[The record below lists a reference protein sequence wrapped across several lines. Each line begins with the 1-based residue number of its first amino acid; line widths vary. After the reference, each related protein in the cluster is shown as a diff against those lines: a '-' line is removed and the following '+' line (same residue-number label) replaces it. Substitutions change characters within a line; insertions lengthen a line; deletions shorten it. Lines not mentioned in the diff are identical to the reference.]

1 MHLKLLANLI
11 MDTENDVKTFL
22 LDLKKLKKLVN
33 QVKTKDGQVNST
45 SLRSECE
52 RLGKYWFNTL
62 KKNLVESYGF
72 SEESIEIKT
81 RSGSFTHL
89 LHLCSSHGNKKAQ
102 YLKDINLILSKFQ
115 QEIISPIQTNS
126 TPKHSSIGN
135 SFDELLKS
143 IFNPEQNKYLS
154 EAINCAKSGYLKA
167 AVVLGWCACI
177 DHIHKKIDHL
187 GYTLFNVTSA
197 QLASQQ
203 KGRFKNFNKTYSIS
217 SLSELREVFDK
228 DVLTIIEGMNLID
241 FNQGTRLKSCFDM
254 RNHSGH
260 PGDAPI
266 TPYNVMS
273 FFSDINEIVL
283 TNTKFN
289 I

>member
-1 MHLKLLANLI
+1 
-11 MDTENDVKTFL
+11 MDTEKDVKTFL
-22 LDLKKLKKLVN
+22 LDLKKFKKLVN

-45 SLRSECE
+45 GLRFKCE
-52 RLGKYWFNTL
+52 RLGKYWFNNL
-62 KKNLVESYGF
+62 KKGLVENYDF
-72 SEESIEIKT
+72 TDESEAVKT
-81 RSGSFTHL
+81 RSTSFTHL

-102 YLKDINLILSKFQ
+102 YLKDINVILSRVQ
-115 QEIISPIQTNS
+115 QEIVSPIQTNS
-126 TPKHSSIGN
+126 TPKHSLIDG
-135 SFDELLKS
+135 SFDQLLKS
-143 IFNPEQNKYLS
+143 ISNSEQNEYLS
-154 EAINCAKSGYLKA
+154 EAINCAKSSYLKA

-177 DHIHKKIDHL
+177 DHIHKKIDNL
-187 GYTLFNVTSA
+187 GYTIFNVTSA

-203 KGRFKNFNKTYSIS
+203 KGRFKNFNKTYNIS

-228 DVLTIIEGMNLID
+228 DILTIIEGMNLID

-289 I
+289 V

>member
-1 MHLKLLANLI
+1 ME
-11 MDTENDVKTFL
+11 METDVKTFL
-22 LDLKKLKKLVN
+22 LDLKKFKKLID

-45 SLRSECE
+45 STRAECE
-52 RLGKYWFNTL
+52 RLGKLWFNTL
-62 KKNLVESYGF
+62 KKGLEAYGF
-72 SEESIEIKT
+72 SDETDAIKARNT
-81 RSGSFTHL
+81 AFTHL
-89 LHLCSSHGNKKAQ
+89 LHLCSTHGNKKPQ
-102 YLKDINLILSKFQ
+102 YLKDINAILSKFQ
-115 QEIISPIQTNS
+115 QEIISPIQTNN
-126 TPKHSSIGN
+126 TPKNSLVGN

-143 IFNPEQNKYLS
+143 ISNPEQNEYLS
-154 EAINCAKSGYLKA
+154 EAINCAKAGYLKA

-177 DHIHKKIDHL
+177 DHIHKKIDAL
-187 GYTLFNVTSA
+187 GYTHFNVASA

-203 KGRFKNFNKTYSIS
+203 KGRFKNFSGTRNVS

-273 FFSDINEIVL
+273 FFSDINQIVL
-283 TNTKFN
+283 TNSKFN
-289 I
+289 V

>member
-1 MHLKLLANLI
+1 
-11 MDTENDVKTFL
+11 MDIENDVKIFL
-22 LDLKKLKKLVN
+22 LDLKKFKKLIN

-45 SLRSECE
+45 STRSECE

-62 KKNLVESYGF
+62 KKDLVETHGF
-72 SEESIEIKT
+72 SDDNDVIKAKNT
-81 RSGSFTHL
+81 AFTHL
-89 LHLCSSHGNKKAQ
+89 LHLCSTHGNKKPQ
-102 YLKDINLILSKFQ
+102 YLKDINIILTKFQ
-115 QEIISPIQTNS
+115 QEIISPLQTNN
-126 TPKHSSIGN
+126 TPKHSLIDG
-135 SFDELLKS
+135 SFEQLLKS
-143 IFNPEQNKYLS
+143 ILNAEQNEYLS

-167 AVVLGWCACI
+167 SVVLGWCACI
-177 DHIHKKIDHL
+177 DHIHKKIDSL
-187 GYTLFNVTSA
+187 GYTTFNVTSA

-228 DVLTIIEGMNLID
+228 DILTIIEGMNLID

-273 FFSDINEIVL
+273 FFSDINEIIL
-283 TNTKFN
+283 INTKFN
-289 I
+289 IS